1 MPGTNTDIVIYILIG
16 AVIIVVLIP
25 VMIAL
30 AGFFNS
36 FSSEWRYLNREINRT
51 EGAERERWKRRKRK
65 LLLSLLPFFRY

>member
-1 MPGTNTDIVIYILIG
+1 MPGTNTDIGIYILIG

-30 AGFFNS
+30 AGFFNG